1 MNIYSFKLQL
11 CNLYSIESYNQSI
24 LVNSIEEA
32 LNTIFTDCKIC
43 IQSLFME
50 DNININTTNMS
61 MLNPYAYKASLILDV
76 QLMGNYNNCINGLKA
91 LKNDGILRTNV
102 GDLYVGSFSWFNNT
116 YNYLPMSNA
125 SNVQFD
131 DVVYND
137 MSILID
143 QEKVNDKQ
151 EQIIQSDIR
160 KICVLD

>member
-1 MNIYSFKLQL
+1 MNIYFFKLQL
-11 CNLYSIESYNQSI
+11 CNVYSIESYGQSI
-24 LVNSIEEA
+24 LVSSIEEA
-32 LNTIFTDCKIC
+32 LNIIFIDCKIC

-50 DNININTTNMS
+50 DNVNINTTNIN
-61 MLNPYAYKASLILDV
+61 NPLYAYRASLILDV
-76 QLMGNYNNCINGLKA
+76 QLTGNYNNCINGFKA

-116 YNYLPMSNA
+116 YNYLPMSNT

>member
-24 LVNSIEEA
+24 LVSSIEEA

-50 DNININTTNMS
+50 NNINTTNMP

-76 QLMGNYNNCINGLKA
+76 QLMGNYNNCINGFKVLR
-91 LKNDGILRTNV
+91 NDGILRTNV

-116 YNYLPMSNA
+116 YNYLPMSNT

>member
-11 CNLYSIESYNQSI
+11 CNVYSIESYGQSI
-24 LVNSIEEA
+24 LVSSIEEA
-32 LNTIFTDCKIC
+32 LNIIFIDCKIC

-50 DNININTTNMS
+50 NNTNMTNMS
-61 MLNPYAYKASLILDV
+61 MLNNPLYAYRASLILDV
-76 QLMGNYNNCINGLKA
+76 QLMGNYNNCINGFKA
-91 LKNDGILRTNV
+91 LRNDGILRTRV
-102 GDLYVGSFSWFNNT
+102 GDLYVDSFSWFNNT
-116 YNYLPMSNA
+116 YNYLPMSNT

-131 DVVYND
+131 DIVYND
-137 MSILID
+137 MSMLVD